1 MCERDQL
8 LDRQKPLS
16 RILLQRQWLILW
28 MYALERA
35 DPFEAC
41 QSRFTSDAS
50 HSEAIMRTAHL
61 WPIHWTEPAHST
73 ALRAQKKAAS
83 FRCRNAVPGAP
94 QSFGGVQ
101 LYQDKID

>member
-8 LDRQKPLS
+8 LDRQKLLS

-61 WPIHWTEPAHST
+61 WPIHGLSRPTVQPCGHRKKPPHSGAGMLFQVHRR
-73 ALRAQKKAAS
+73 ALAA
-83 FRCRNAVPGAP
+83 
-94 QSFGGVQ
+94 
-101 LYQDKID
+101 